1 MGCISGSFSIEER
14 VAHSIYIIVFKILPT
29 KTNNINLK
37 NRGYFAYHFSPFY
50 QRIFYPKQQA
60 AASYLFIGKII
71 FYRAV

>member
-29 KTNNINLK
+29 KTNNI
-37 NRGYFAYHFSPFY
+37 GYFAYHFSPFY